1 MDKVFNNKG
10 VSLSYRDSGDGS
22 VVILMHGWGCT
33 KDTVASIERIALENH
48 RVINVDFPGFGQS
61 TEPLTVWGVEEYTK
75 LIEALCEYENITN
88 PILIGHS
95 FGGRVAILFS
105 SRNKTSKMVLVDAAG
120 VKPRRSLKYYWKVY
134 SFKTMKWIM
143 RLLLGKEKSRKRIEA
158 ARSKRGSADYQN
170 STPMM
175 RSVLSKVVNEDLRH
189 VMPMIE
195 APTLLIWGGKD
206 TATPLRDAEKM
217 SKLIKDS
224 GLVNF
229 PNAGHYSFLDEPAR
243 FSVVLRSFLS

>member
-1 MDKVFNNKG
+1 
-10 VSLSYRDSGDGS
+10 
-22 VVILMHGWGCT
+22 
-33 KDTVASIERIALENH
+33 
-48 RVINVDFPGFGQS
+48 
-61 TEPLTVWGVEEYTK
+61 EYTK

-243 FSVVLRSFLS
+243 FSTVLRSFLS